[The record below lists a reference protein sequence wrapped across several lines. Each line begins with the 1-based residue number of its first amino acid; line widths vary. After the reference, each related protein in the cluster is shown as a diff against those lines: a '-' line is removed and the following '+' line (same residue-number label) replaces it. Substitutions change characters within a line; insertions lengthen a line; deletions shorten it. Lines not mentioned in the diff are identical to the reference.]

1 MVCKIQRF
9 KSNDILYSCITMADE
24 GTLATTAQVL
34 LAIGANASAD
44 QILEANT
51 NIWILQAEALIFLET
66 DRDFVSTIGDL
77 DANLKQA
84 LALCASSKAA
94 MLAINQNQSNWS
106 LAVAQSKLNVLDFQ
120 YNEALD
126 RIKAVDL

>member
-1 MVCKIQRF
+1 
-9 KSNDILYSCITMADE
+9 MAGDE

-34 LAIGANASAD
+34 LAIGQRASAA

-66 DRDFVSTIGDL
+66 DTDYANATIYAALSTNI
-77 DANLKQA
+77 KQA

-94 MLAINQNQSNWS
+94 MIAINQDQDNWQ
-106 LAVAQSKLNVLDFQ
+106 LATTQSKLNVLDAL
-120 YNEALD
+120 YKESLD
-126 RIKAVDL
+126 RIKEVDL